1 MDNDARAT
9 VEPRSVTLS
18 DVARKAGVSIS
29 TASRVV
35 NETGVVSEAKRERV
49 LAVVQEMGYV
59 ANSLA
64 RSFRLG
70 ETRTIGVLVPEATDP
85 YFMQVIRGVED
96 VLVPEGYALLIAS
109 SHHRPDLEVRYC
121 QMLAERRMDGAIL
134 VLISQTLPSL
144 DRWFAASTPIVLADT
159 LAHDAI
165 HDCVLDDNRH
175 GINLLVDL
183 LSDYGHQTIGL
194 VVGSPD
200 IIAGREREQAFRERC
215 ARLSIHPMVWRGDYS
230 EEFGESVA
238 DEVAQSEATAII
250 GANSQISVGLL
261 TGLKRRNITIP
272 EALSF
277 ASYGDVANAELLTV
291 PPCVVRQPAVQTG
304 REAANRFLHH
314 TRDASYKKQ
323 SVVLRLRPELVM
335 RSSVGPP
342 ARSPIP
348 PR

>member
-1 MDNDARAT
+1 MEDDARAT
-9 VEPRSVTLS
+9 LEPRTVTLS
-18 DVARKAGVSIS
+18 DVAQKAGVSIS

-35 NETGVVSEAKRERV
+35 NERAVVSEAKRERV
-49 LAVVQEMGYV
+49 LAVVQELGYV

-70 ETRTIGVLVPEATDP
+70 ETRTVGVLVPEATDP
-85 YFMQVIRGVED
+85 YFMHMIRGIED

-109 SHHRPDLEVRYC
+109 SHHQPDLEVRYC

-134 VLISQTLPSL
+134 VLISQTLPPL

-159 LAHDAI
+159 LSNDAI

-183 LSDYGHQTIGL
+183 LSNLGHQSLGL
-194 VVGSPD
+194 VVGSSD
-200 IIAGREREQAFRERC
+200 IIAGRERETAFRERC
-215 ARLSIHPMVWRGDYS
+215 AHGNLRPLIWRGDYS
-230 EEFGESVA
+230 EAFGESVA
-238 DEVAQSEATAII
+238 DAVVRSEATAVI

-261 TGLKRRNITIP
+261 TGLQRRHTAIP
-272 EALSF
+272 AELSF

-291 PPCVVRQPAVQTG
+291 PPCVVRQPAVETG
-304 REAANRFLHH
+304 REAAHRLLHH
-314 TRDASYKKQ
+314 TRDASQARQ

-342 ARSPIP
+342 AK
-348 PR
+348 